1 MAGHRQDRQRDGVID
16 ENLRRVYE
24 EAVEEGIPDR
34 FKSLLEQLKQ
44 QDCEQGD
51 KG

>member
-1 MAGHRQDRQRDGVID
+1 MTGQRQDRARDGVID

-44 QDCEQGD
+44 QDGEQGRN
-51 KG
+51 G

>member
-1 MAGHRQDRQRDGVID
+1 MTDQRQSDRRDEVID
-16 ENLRRVYE
+16 ESLRRVYE

-44 QDCEQGD
+44 QDSDQGRG
-51 KG
+51 K